1 MFRAMS
7 TAATGLSAQQY
18 NVDVIANNLANVN
31 TTGFKRRR
39 AEFAD
44 LLYVQLRHP
53 GSAASAQE
61 GTVFPTGIQI
71 GHGTRN
77 IATTPV
83 FRMGTFLATD
93 RELDIAIED
102 RGVART
108 FLQVRLPG
116 GRTAYTRDGSLQ
128 VNANGE
134 IVTTTSYPIEP
145 PITGIPE
152 DYLAIQ
158 ISTDGLVQVVLR
170 DETVPREIGQIEVAS
185 FINPAGLRAYGD
197 NLYLPTEAS
206 GIARTGTPGTGEFGS
221 IVSGFLE
228 TSNVEAV
235 KELVGL
241 ITAQRAYE
249 MNSKVIQSA
258 DDMLQV
264 ASNLRR

>member
-1 MFRAMS
+1 MFRALS
-7 TAATGLSAQQY
+7 TAATGLAAQQY

-53 GSAASAQE
+53 GSAQNAQA
-61 GTVFPTGIQI
+61 GTVYPTGIQI

-93 RELDIAIED
+93 RELDVSIED

-116 GRTAYTRDGSLQ
+116 GRIAYTRDGSLQ

-134 IVTTTSYPIEP
+134 LVTTTGYLVEP
-145 PITGIPE
+145 PVTGIPE

-170 DETVPREIGQIEVAS
+170 DETEPREIGQIEVAS
-185 FINPAGLRAYGD
+185 FVNPAGLRAYGD

-206 GIARTGTPGTGEFGS
+206 GSARTGTPATGEFGAL
-221 IVSGFLE
+221 VAGFLE

-249 MNSKVIQSA
+249 MNSKVIQSS
-258 DDMLQV
+258 DEMLQV